1 MVLSGSCHCTVSI
14 PTVFTTSLINP
25 VASTDLNRWDF
36 TVVPRGFD
44 CPTCAWMANGGGD
57 YYSPAFVTQNA
68 GTGIPD
74 CLGGHPGQQID
85 ASIAAACSP
94 AGDFQFPME
103 NYTTAV
109 VGNVSIEWI
118 TKIVSDTKG
127 PPFFAYVAPKAAHGT
142 SYIQRTTRSALS
154 LFSCRANYVLGRR
167 TFQSGAMVSRSLGR
181 LVAKHRASTSIMEL
195 LGCVTQEPP
204 RKYRDGRY
212 DDLSGSSGR
221 HRNI

>member
-1 MVLSGSCHCTVSI
+1 MAVVITLFASPTVS
-14 PTVFTTSLINP
+14 TTSSKTP
-25 VASTDLNRWDF
+25 VAPTDLNNWDF

-68 GTGIPD
+68 GEGIPD
-74 CLGGHPGQQID
+74 CLGGHPGEQLD
-85 ASIAAACSP
+85 ASTTASCSP

-118 TKIVSDTKG
+118 TKIVKGTKG

-142 SYIQRTTRSALS
+142 SDVQRTTTSAVF
-154 LFSCRANYVLGRR
+154 LFPSESCRAMCLGRR
-167 TFQSGAMVSRSLGR
+167 TFQSGAMVSRPLGH
-181 LVAKHRASTSIMEL
+181 LVAKHRASTSVMEL
-195 LGCVTQEPP
+195 LGCVPQEPP
-204 RKYRDGRY
+204 RKYRDGRH
-212 DDLSGSSGR
+212 DDLSGSNGR
-221 HRNI
+221 HGNI